1 MKKFNQVITISL
13 TALSL
18 LSIPLFANQNRT
30 DNADNKGAEKKSDI
44 ADASAEAGKYY
55 EQGKKLYDQRNY
67 KEAFP
72 LLLKAAEMGHSDAQ
86 MHVGKMYYNGW
97 GVGHSHEKGKEW
109 HQKAA
114 KQGNKESI
122 QKLYNMEH
130 KSGSAH

>member
-1 MKKFNQVITISL
+1 MKTLHRILNIGF
-13 TALSL
+13 TALFLITLPL
-18 LSIPLFANQNRT
+18 LAEEKAEHKAAN
-30 DNADNKGAEKKSDI
+30 K
-44 ADASAEAGKYY
+44 ADATEAAKYY
-55 EQGKKLYDQRNY
+55 EQGKKLYDQKNY

-72 LLLKAAEMGHSDAQ
+72 LMLKSAEMGHSDAQ

-130 KSGSAH
+130 KTGSAH

>member
-1 MKKFNQVITISL
+1 MKKLHRIFTVFL
-13 TALSL
+13 TTLFL
-18 LSIPLFANQNRT
+18 LTIPLLAE
-30 DNADNKGAEKKSDI
+30 NKPEKKTEKQTNTKKES
-44 ADASAEAGKYY
+44 ADAAKTY
-55 EQGKKLYDQRNY
+55 EQGKKLYDEKNY

-114 KQGNKESI
+114 KQGNRESI
-122 QKLYNMEH
+122 QKLDNMEH
-130 KSGSAH
+130 KTGSAH

>member
-1 MKKFNQVITISL
+1 MKNINRIFKICFTVFFL
-13 TALSL
+13 T
-18 LSIPLFANQNRT
+18 SIPVFAE
-30 DNADNKGAEKKSDI
+30 NKASEKSN
-44 ADASAEAGKYY
+44 SSQEATTFY
-55 EQGKKLYDQRNY
+55 EKGKKLYDEKNY
-67 KEAFP
+67 KDAFP
-72 LLLKAAEMGHSDAQ
+72 LILKAAEMGHSDAQ

-130 KSGSAH
+130 HTGSAH